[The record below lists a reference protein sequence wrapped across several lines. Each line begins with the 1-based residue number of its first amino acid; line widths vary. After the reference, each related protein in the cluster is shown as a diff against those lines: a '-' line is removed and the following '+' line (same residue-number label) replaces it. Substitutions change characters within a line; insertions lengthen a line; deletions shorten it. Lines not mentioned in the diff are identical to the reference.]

1 MLLQGELAEPH
12 VPLSAPVLGL
22 TLMMAALVSVA
33 SSANARTRR
42 QLVRYDDDDV
52 FNILGLS
59 LSS

>member
-1 MLLQGELAEPH
+1 M
-12 VPLSAPVLGL
+12 

-52 FNILGLS
+52 FNILGFESVLNF
-59 LSS
+59 